1 MKTALQA
8 KPIEATPPNHEVD
21 ICVVGG
27 AGHVGLPLAI
37 VFASKNQRVLI
48 YDIDRKAM
56 ETIRSGRMPFMER
69 QAEPLL
75 EEALGKGRIEFTAR
89 AEDAGRARSVVL
101 TIGTPVDEFL
111 SPTLRVMTRCFDE
124 LLPFLS
130 DDQLIVIRST
140 VYPGVTESMR
150 QYVRSC
156 GKELHLAFCPERIV
170 EGNAI
175 EELQSL
181 PQIVSGTSPE
191 AEERAAKLFGLIA
204 RDVIRLSPIE
214 AELVKVF
221 SNAYRYIQ
229 FAVTNQFYM
238 IASSANVDYYR
249 VLEGMKRDYPRSK
262 DFPRAGFA
270 AGPCLFKD
278 TMQLASFYRN
288 QFGLGFQAMLV
299 NEGLPQFIVDRLD
312 AANPLKDKTVG
323 LLGMAFKAESD
334 DARYSLSYKLKKILM
349 FRAKAVLTTDPYVK
363 GDPDLLPLDE
373 VMRRSDA
380 LILCVPH
387 AAYQNVKLD
396 NKIVVD
402 IWNYWGKG
410 SRFEATRAAGESP

>member
-1 MKTALQA
+1 MSRSSQPQSAGKSLDA
-8 KPIEATPPNHEVD
+8 D

-37 VFASKNQRVLI
+37 VFATKNQRVLI
-48 YDIDRKAM
+48 YDVNSDAI
-56 ETIRSGRMPFMER
+56 ESIRSGRMPFMER
-69 QAEPLL
+69 LAEPLL
-75 EEALGKGRIEFTAR
+75 RDVLAKGLLTFTNR
-89 AEDAGRARSVVL
+89 PEDVGRARSVVL

-111 SPTLRVMTRCFDE
+111 NPTLRVITRCFDE

-130 DDQLIVIRST
+130 AEQLIVIRST
-140 VYPGVTESMR
+140 VYPGVTESMAL
-150 QYVRSC
+150 YLRSK
-156 GKELHLAFCPERIV
+156 GKVLQLAFCPERIV
-170 EGNAI
+170 QGNAI
-175 EELQSL
+175 EELQTL
-181 PQIVSGTSPE
+181 PQIVSGTSRE
-191 AEERAAKLFGLIA
+191 AEENAARLFSLVA
-204 RDVIRLSPIE
+204 PEVVRLSPIE
-214 AELVKVF
+214 AELAKVF
-221 SNAYRYIQ
+221 TNAYRYIQ

-238 IASSANVDYYR
+238 IADSANVDYYR

-312 AANPLKDKTVG
+312 AADSLKDKTVG

-334 DARYSLSYKLKKILM
+334 DPRFSLSYKLKKILM
-349 FRAKAVLTTDPYVK
+349 FRAKAVLTTDPHVK
-363 GDPDLLPLDE
+363 GDPELLDLEE
-373 VMRRSDA
+373 VLRRSDT

-387 AAYQNVKLD
+387 NAYRNLKLD
-396 NKIVVD
+396 HKIVVD
-402 IWNYWGKG
+402 VWNFWGKG
-410 SRFEATRAAGESP
+410 SRLEPAQAPESS